1 MNMKFVSIDELVPD
15 NHLLRLIDKNIDFSF
30 LLEKVR
36 PFYSEDNGRP
46 SDPLILFK
54 MMFIGYLFGIR
65 SERQLEREIKMN
77 IAYRWFSKNKVKV
90 TTRNVW
96 EEHKEKVRLNRLSK
110 SGKML
115 YKFRKEKI
123 ERSFA
128 DSKELHG
135 LRYCR
140 LRGLKNAG
148 EEALLIQNI

>member
-1 MNMKFVSIDELVPD
+1 MYCP
-15 NHLLRLIDKNIDFSF
+15 LLSRCT
-30 LLEKVR
+30 R
-36 PFYSEDNGRP
+36 
-46 SDPLILFK
+46 
-54 MMFIGYLFGIR
+54 
-65 SERQLEREIKMN
+65 
-77 IAYRWFSKNKVKV
+77 SKNKVKV
-90 TTRNVW
+90 VTRHVW

-140 LRGLKNAG
+140 LRGLKNAS
-148 EEALLIQNI
+148 EQALLTAACQNIKKIVTHLVNISLSSRQK